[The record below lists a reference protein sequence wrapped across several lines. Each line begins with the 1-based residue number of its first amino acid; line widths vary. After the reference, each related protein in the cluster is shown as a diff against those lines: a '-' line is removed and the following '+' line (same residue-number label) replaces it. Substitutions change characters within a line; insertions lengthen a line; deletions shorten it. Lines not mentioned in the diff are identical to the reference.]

1 MFASHRYVCIA
12 FWAETAAVHGGSF
25 TYATK
30 PAILYVC
37 PTRHTKFSQTLVHTA
52 PQVSAVS
59 TKRHT
64 TRENTLGVMTVG
76 KAQIF
81 FHDTPGFVSHKER
94 QDYKPALSAASRE
107 AIGTVNLTLLLVDAS
122 KDIAKRG
129 LRSLTGL
136 LEEALRSPCE
146 LFLVLN
152 KVDMVNPRHRLLET
166 TDEIMDRAQEIM
178 DKMDEENLADA
189 TPQERKMKAGS
200 AAASGEEE
208 GYCSSGD
215 INSSSSSSGSA
226 GHRRLFRDGGKTVD
240 DHITV
245 FMVSAKTGDGVMDIV
260 DFLEHR
266 ARPGAWLFGRD
277 ETTNKDKRS
286 RLHEIV
292 REGLFKHLYKELPY
306 QIQTHTRYAR
316 MFTYEEL
323 RPLQI
328 FPNHKNHQFYFVRG
342 AGTCSLYK
350 RGESP
355 SQCPKPESHV
365 DRDWQETQ

>member
-1 MFASHRYVCIA
+1 MPHA
-12 FWAETAAVHGGSF
+12 
-25 TYATK
+25 
-30 PAILYVC
+30 LYQVLLSN
-37 PTRHTKFSQTLVHTA
+37 PRPYGV

-81 FHDTPGFVSHKER
+81 FHDTPGFVSHTER
-94 QDYKPALSAASRE
+94 HDYKPALSAASRE
-107 AIGTVNLTLLLVDAS
+107 AIETVNLTLLLVDAS
-122 KDIAKRG
+122 KDVAKRG

-152 KVDMVNPRHRLLET
+152 KVDVVNPKHRLLET

-178 DKMDEENLADA
+178 DRMDTAA
-189 TPQERKMKAGS
+189 QERKMEAGS
-200 AAASGEEE
+200 AVASGEED
-208 GYCSSGD
+208 GYCSSNSG
-215 INSSSSSSGSA
+215 SSSSSA

-245 FMVSAKTGDGVMDIV
+245 FMVSAKTGDGVGDIV

-286 RLHEIV
+286 RLQEIV

-306 QIQTHTRYAR
+306 QIQTHTRYER
-316 MFTYEEL
+316 KYTY
-323 RPLQI
+323 RRTS
-328 FPNHKNHQFYFVRG
+328 FAYFKYYRNIGV
-342 AGTCSLYK
+342 TSFILYEVVPVPDN
-350 RGESP
+350 GMVFGWS
-355 SQCPKPESHV
+355 
-365 DRDWQETQ
+365 

>member
-1 MFASHRYVCIA
+1 MPNVS
-12 FWAETAAVHGGSF
+12 TNLS
-25 TYATK
+25 
-30 PAILYVC
+30 
-37 PTRHTKFSQTLVHTA
+37 SQTLAHTA

-94 QDYKPALSAASRE
+94 HDYQPALSAASRE
-107 AIGTVNLTLLLVDAS
+107 AIETVNLTLLLVDAS
-122 KDIAKRG
+122 KDVAKRG

-152 KVDMVNPRHRLLET
+152 KADVVNPRHRLLET

-178 DKMDEENLADA
+178 DKMDKKKIAAITAAAAADTTA
-189 TPQERKMKAGS
+189 QERNIEMGS
-200 AAASGEEE
+200 AVASDEKDY
-208 GYCSSGD
+208 YCISK
-215 INSSSSSSGSA
+215 NSSSSSSA
-226 GHRRLFRDGGKTVD
+226 GPRRLFRDGGKTVD

-245 FMVSAKTGDGVMDIV
+245 FMVSAKTGDGVKDIV

-266 ARPGAWLFGRD
+266 ARAGAWVFGRD
-277 ETTNKDKRS
+277 ETTNKDKRT
-286 RLHEIV
+286 RIQEIV

-306 QIQTHTRYAR
+306 QIQTHTRY
-316 MFTYEEL
+316 FTHANTRTKSFAHSVVSEPQESPIVFCTRYRHPIPVWFLDSRE
-323 RPLQI
+323 
-328 FPNHKNHQFYFVRG
+328 G
-342 AGTCSLYK
+342 
-350 RGESP
+350 RGEWP
-355 SQCPKPESHV
+355 SH
-365 DRDWQETQ
+365 